1 MYKKFIIA
9 AVISMSVVAGAQAGS
24 GGNGSG
30 NPRNSWDKQ
39 PVGEPHYVWKDGK
52 LVSAKEKADDKKVVK
67 NDKQKGEVASK

>member
-9 AVISMSVVAGAQAGS
+9 AVISMGVVAGAQAGS

-52 LVSAKEKADDKKVVK
+52 LVSAK
-67 NDKQKGEVASK
+67 